1 MITLMTI
8 DEVLEEIQALPVG
21 EKLSDSAIES
31 IIEHYIDPDSTDLA
45 DLSKIYNKQDP
56 FYINAS
62 DYDKLILD
70 ALTDS
75 L

>member
-1 MITLMTI
+1 MTLMTI
-8 DEVLEEIQALPVG
+8 DEVLDEIQALPVG
-21 EKLSDSAIES
+21 EKLSDSAVES
-31 IIEHYIDPDSTDLA
+31 IIEHYIGNSQEMSS
-45 DLSKIYNKQDP
+45 LSKIYDKEDP

-62 DYDKLILD
+62 DYDKLLLD

>member
-1 MITLMTI
+1 MTLMTI

-21 EKLSDSAIES
+21 EKLSDSAVES
-31 IIEHYIDPDSTDLA
+31 IIEHYVDPTSTDLSE
-45 DLSKIYNKQDP
+45 LSKIYSKQDP

-62 DYDKLILD
+62 AYDKLILD